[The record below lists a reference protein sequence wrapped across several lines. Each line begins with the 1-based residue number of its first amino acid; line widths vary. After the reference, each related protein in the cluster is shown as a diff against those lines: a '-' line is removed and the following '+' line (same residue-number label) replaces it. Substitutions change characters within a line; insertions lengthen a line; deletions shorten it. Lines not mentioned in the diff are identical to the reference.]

1 MLPLVLCPTIITGEP
16 DECEAGTGDTIVVVA
31 GVDMVVVIAERAG
44 VAPAGVE
51 DVTVVSVVVVSLP
64 FRFAGEAFMILRK
77 TRASGGIRSR
87 FSVVCRLDGTA
98 WEGLDLR
105 DEEEARG
112 SSHPDSPRDGKQ
124 ARKSGEMTFWRCS
137 CRAEGRLG
145 SDEGVRAEKV
155 QFPWATHS
163 EEGQVG
169 KEEAFIGSGSLSV
182 KGNSSCNQYKIAY
195 QCEQ

>member
-1 MLPLVLCPTIITGEP
+1 MRGFERLSRPSSVGSLDIVPGPKTMRGESCAEVELSQLKVTRLDLWCCPREILPVAMLPLVLCPTIITGEP

-105 DEEEARG
+105 DEE
-112 SSHPDSPRDGKQ
+112 
-124 ARKSGEMTFWRCS
+124 
-137 CRAEGRLG
+137 
-145 SDEGVRAEKV
+145 
-155 QFPWATHS
+155 
-163 EEGQVG
+163 
-169 KEEAFIGSGSLSV
+169 
-182 KGNSSCNQYKIAY
+182 
-195 QCEQ
+195 